1 MCDFPPAGVGW
12 ESSEEAVCLLQW
24 SISTCLVLARAE
36 LFSLPLEAWDVIK
49 LRSNGP
55 LQLFP
60 ASRMKQHMDGAS
72 LFFVLL
78 AGEEPLEP
86 RFLGAVCPPRPALC
100 WLLSGAAQ
108 SRP

>member
-1 MCDFPPAGVGW
+1 MISHLRVWGGKALERLCACCSGVYQLVWCWLVQSSFP
-12 ESSEEAVCLLQW
+12 S
-24 SISTCLVLARAE
+24 
-36 LFSLPLEAWDVIK
+36 PLEAWDVIK

-55 LQLFP
+55 LQLFR
-60 ASRMKQHMDGAS
+60 ASRVKQHMDGAS